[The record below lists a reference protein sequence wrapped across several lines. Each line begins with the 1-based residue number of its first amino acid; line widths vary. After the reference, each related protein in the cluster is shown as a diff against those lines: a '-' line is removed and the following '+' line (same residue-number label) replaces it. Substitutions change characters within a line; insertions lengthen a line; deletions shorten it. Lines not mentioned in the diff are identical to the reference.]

1 MSNSTNSH
9 IAAENIRLAAERFN
23 MFGEADTIICALSGG
38 ADSVCL
44 TLALKELS
52 SEYGFKLKAVH
63 VNHLLRGAESDRDE
77 QFCRDLCE
85 KEGIPLTVFR
95 ADAAAFSKEH
105 KMSLE
110 SGARKLR
117 YGFFDEI
124 CGENAKIATA
134 HTLSDSAETVI
145 FNLCRGTGLKGL
157 CGIPPVRDNMIRP
170 LIYCKREEIL
180 AYLSEKG
187 QDFVT
192 DSTNLSDDYSRNKI
206 RHSVIPVLEELN
218 SGFFESI
225 KRLTES
231 LSEDERFLSQLADE
245 HCGDDLR
252 SVSAPVRRR
261 AIKQKLCSAGIEPS
275 GEKILSVE
283 ECVLKGNGKTV
294 LSGELYATA
303 KNGKLRTEIIP
314 RERLIFPETKA
325 KIGENPFLC
334 DKMVIISL
342 NNGENNTADAFVN
355 ALLTKNALD
364 CDKIQGELILRNR
377 RDGDGFIRE
386 GRNFTSSLKKLM
398 NESVPV
404 GERDKAAI
412 LADEKGIIWAEG
424 FGIAERVKPD
434 AFTKRYM
441 NIIVK
446 EKNNE
451 CSRT

>member
-1 MSNSTNSH
+1 MSCSH
-9 IAAENIRLAAERFN
+9 IVIENIRLAAERFD
-23 MFGEADTIICALSGG
+23 MFGGTDTIVSALSGG

-77 QFCRDLCE
+77 QFCRELCE
-85 KEGIPLTVFR
+85 KEAIPLTVFR
-95 ADAAAFSKEH
+95 ADAAAFAKEQ

-117 YGFFDEI
+117 YGFFDEV
-124 CGENAKIATA
+124 CKDKTRIATA

-180 AYLSEKG
+180 SFLSEKG
-187 QDFVT
+187 QEFVT

-206 RHSVIPVLEELN
+206 RHNVIPVLEELN
-218 SGFFESI
+218 SGFFESV

-231 LSEDERFLSQLADE
+231 LSEDERFLSELAKE
-245 HCGDDLR
+245 HYDDDLR
-252 SVSAPVRRR
+252 SVDASVRRR
-261 AIKQKLCSAGIEPS
+261 VIKQKLRENGIEPS

-283 ECVLKGNGKTV
+283 DCALKGNGKTV
-294 LSGELYATA
+294 LSGELYAVA
-303 KNGKLRTEIIP
+303 KNGRIRTEIIP
-314 RERLIFPETKA
+314 RERMIFPEKSVI
-325 KIGENPFLC
+325 IGENPFLC
-334 DKMVIISL
+334 DKTVIISV
-342 NNGENNTADAFVN
+342 NNGEKSADTAFVN
-355 ALLTKNALD
+355 DLLTKCVLD

-377 RDGDGFIRE
+377 RDGDSFIRA
-386 GRNFTSSLKKLM
+386 GRSFTSSLKKLM
-398 NESVPV
+398 NESIPV
-404 GERDKAAI
+404 GERDKIAV
-412 LADEKGIIWAEG
+412 LADEKGIIWVEG

-441 NIIVK
+441 KINVK
-446 EKNNE
+446 EK
-451 CSRT
+451 

>member
-1 MSNSTNSH
+1 MSDSKNSH
-9 IAAENIRLAAERFN
+9 IVLENIRLAAERFD
-23 MFGEADTIICALSGG
+23 MFGKADTIVCALSGG

-52 SEYGFKLKAVH
+52 SEYGFRLKAVH

-85 KEGIPLTVFR
+85 REDIPLTVFR

-117 YGFFDEI
+117 YGFFNEV

-145 FNLCRGTGLKGL
+145 FNLSRGTGLKGL
-157 CGIPPVRDNMIRP
+157 CGIPPVRDKMIRP

-180 AYLSEKG
+180 SYLSERG
-187 QDFVT
+187 QVFVT

-206 RHSVIPVLEELN
+206 RHNVIPVLEELN

-231 LSEDERFLSQLADE
+231 LSEDERFLSELAKE
-245 HCGDDLR
+245 HYDDDLR
-252 SVSAPVRRR
+252 NVDASVRRR
-261 AIKQKLCSAGIEPS
+261 VIKQKLREAGIEPS
-275 GEKILSVE
+275 GEKILSSE
-283 ECVLKGNGKTV
+283 ECVLKGNGKTI
-294 LSGELYATA
+294 LSGELYAVA
-303 KNGKLRTEIIP
+303 KNGRIRTEIIS
-314 RERLIFPETKA
+314 RERLVFPETKA
-325 KIGENPFLC
+325 IIGENPFLC
-334 DKMVIISL
+334 DKTVIISV
-342 NNGENNTADAFVN
+342 NNGENNADGVSVN
-355 ALLTKNALD
+355 DLLTKFVLD
-364 CDKIQGELILRNR
+364 YDKIQGELILRNR
-377 RDGDGFIRE
+377 RDGDGFIRA

-398 NESVPV
+398 NKSVPIS
-404 GERDKAAI
+404 ERDKIAI
-412 LADEKGIIWAEG
+412 IADDKGIIWAEG

-434 AFTKRYM
+434 AFTKSYM
-441 NIIVK
+441 NINVK
-446 EKNNE
+446 EKL
-451 CSRT
+451 

>member
-1 MSNSTNSH
+1 MSNSKNSH
-9 IAAENIRLAAERFN
+9 IVLENIRLAAERFG
-23 MFGEADTIICALSGG
+23 MFGEADTIVCALSGG

-52 SEYGFKLKAVH
+52 SEYGFRLKAVH

-85 KEGIPLTVFR
+85 RTDIPLTVFR

-117 YGFFDEI
+117 YGFFDEV
-124 CGENAKIATA
+124 CEENAKIATA

-145 FNLCRGTGLKGL
+145 FNLSRGTGLKGL
-157 CGIPPVRDNMIRP
+157 CGIPPVRDKMIRP

-180 AYLSEKG
+180 SFLSEKG

-206 RHSVIPVLEELN
+206 RHNVIPVLEELN

-231 LSEDERFLSQLADE
+231 LSEDERFLSELAAE
-245 HCGDDLR
+245 HYDDDLR
-252 SVSAPVRRR
+252 NVDASVRRR
-261 AIKQKLCSAGIEPS
+261 VIKQKLREAGIEPS

-283 ECVLKGNGKTV
+283 ECALKGNGKTI
-294 LSGELYATA
+294 LSGELYAAA
-303 KNGKLRTEIIP
+303 KNGRIRTEIIP
-314 RERLIFPETKA
+314 RKRLVFPETKA
-325 KIGENPFLC
+325 IIGENPFLC
-334 DKMVIISL
+334 DKTVIISV
-342 NNGENNTADAFVN
+342 NNGENNAGRAYVN
-355 ALLTKNALD
+355 DLLTKFVLD

-377 RDGDGFIRE
+377 RDGDGFIRA

-404 GERDKAAI
+404 GERDKIAI
-412 LADEKGIIWAEG
+412 IADDKGIIWAEG

-434 AFTKRYM
+434 AFTKSYM
-441 NIIVK
+441 NINVK
-446 EKNNE
+446 EKL
-451 CSRT
+451 

>member
-1 MSNSTNSH
+1 MSDTH
-9 IAAENIRLAAERFN
+9 IVISNIKLAAERFD
-23 MFGEADTIICALSGG
+23 MFGGADTVVAALSGG

-52 SEYGFKLKAVH
+52 EEYGFALKAVH

-85 KEGIPLTVFR
+85 REDIPLTVFR
-95 ADAAAFSKEH
+95 ADAAEFAKAH

-117 YGFFDEI
+117 YGFFDKVCEDS
-124 CGENAKIATA
+124 AKIATA

-145 FNLCRGTGLKGL
+145 FNLTRGTGLKGL

-180 AYLSEKG
+180 SFLSEKG

-206 RHSVIPVLEELN
+206 RHNVIPVLEELN
-218 SGFFESI
+218 GGFFESI

-231 LSEDERFLSQLADE
+231 LSEDERFLSELAAE
-245 HCGDDLR
+245 HYDDDLR
-252 SVSAPVRRR
+252 NVSTSVRRR
-261 AIKQKLCSAGIEPS
+261 VIKRKLAEAGIEPS
-275 GEKILSVE
+275 GEKILSAE
-283 ECVLKGNGKTV
+283 KCALKGNGKTI
-294 LSGELYATA
+294 LSGELYASA
-303 KNGKLRTEIIP
+303 KNGRIRTEIIP
-314 RERLIFPETKA
+314 RERIVFPETRA
-325 KIGENPFLC
+325 VIGENPFLC
-334 DKMVIISL
+334 DKTVIISV
-342 NNGENNTADAFVN
+342 NNGENNADSASVN
-355 ALLTKNALD
+355 DLLTKFVLD

-377 RDGDGFIRE
+377 RDGDGFIRA
-386 GRNFTSSLKKLM
+386 GRSFTSSLKKLM

-404 GERDKAAI
+404 GERDKVAI
-412 LADEKGIIWAEG
+412 LADENGIIWAEG

-434 AFTKRYM
+434 AFTKSYM
-441 NIIVK
+441 NINVK
-446 EKNNE
+446 EK
-451 CSRT
+451 

>member
-1 MSNSTNSH
+1 MSDSKNSH
-9 IAAENIRLAAERFN
+9 IVLENIRLAAERFD
-23 MFGEADTIICALSGG
+23 MFGEADTIVCALSGG

-52 SEYGFKLKAVH
+52 SEYGFRLKAVH

-85 KEGIPLTVFR
+85 REDIPLMVFR

-117 YGFFDEI
+117 YGFFNEV

-145 FNLCRGTGLKGL
+145 FNLSRGTGLKGL
-157 CGIPPVRDNMIRP
+157 CGIPPVRDKMIRP

-180 AYLSEKG
+180 SYLSERG
-187 QDFVT
+187 QVFVT

-206 RHSVIPVLEELN
+206 RHNVIPVLEELN

-231 LSEDERFLSQLADE
+231 LSEDERFLSELAKE
-245 HCGDDLR
+245 HYDDDLR
-252 SVSAPVRRR
+252 NVDASVRRR
-261 AIKQKLCSAGIEPS
+261 VIKQKLREAGIEPS
-275 GEKILSVE
+275 GEKILSSE
-283 ECVLKGNGKTV
+283 ECVLKGNGKTI
-294 LSGELYATA
+294 LSGELYAVA
-303 KNGKLRTEIIP
+303 KNGRIRTEIIS
-314 RERLIFPETKA
+314 RERLVFPETKA
-325 KIGENPFLC
+325 IIGENPFLC
-334 DKMVIISL
+334 DKTVIISV
-342 NNGENNTADAFVN
+342 NNGENNADGASVN
-355 ALLTKNALD
+355 DLLTKFVLD

-377 RDGDGFIRE
+377 RDGDGFIRA

-398 NESVPV
+398 NKSVPIS
-404 GERDKAAI
+404 ERDKIAI
-412 LADEKGIIWAEG
+412 IADDKGIIWAEG

-434 AFTKRYM
+434 AFTKSYM
-441 NIIVK
+441 NINVK
-446 EKNNE
+446 EKL
-451 CSRT
+451 

>member
-1 MSNSTNSH
+1 MSCSH
-9 IAAENIRLAAERFN
+9 IVIENIRLAAERFD
-23 MFGEADTIICALSGG
+23 MFGGTDTIVTALSGG
-38 ADSVCL
+38 TDSVCL

-77 QFCRDLCE
+77 QFCRELCE
-85 KEGIPLTVFR
+85 KEAISLTVFR
-95 ADAAAFSKEH
+95 ADAAAFAKEQ

-117 YGFFDEI
+117 YGFFDEV
-124 CGENAKIATA
+124 CKDKTRIATA

-180 AYLSEKG
+180 SFLSEKG
-187 QDFVT
+187 QEFVT

-206 RHSVIPVLEELN
+206 RHNVIPVLEELN

-231 LSEDERFLSQLADE
+231 LSEDERFLSELAKE
-245 HCGDDLR
+245 HYDDDLR
-252 SVSAPVRRR
+252 SVDASVRRR
-261 AIKQKLCSAGIEPS
+261 VIKQKLRENGIEPS

-283 ECVLKGNGKTV
+283 DCALKGNGKTV
-294 LSGELYATA
+294 LSGELYAVA
-303 KNGKLRTEIIP
+303 KNGRIRTEIIP
-314 RERLIFPETKA
+314 RERMIFPETSVI
-325 KIGENPFLC
+325 IGENPFLC
-334 DKMVIISL
+334 DKTVIISV
-342 NNGENNTADAFVN
+342 NNGEKNADTAFVN
-355 ALLTKNALD
+355 DLLTKYVLD

-377 RDGDGFIRE
+377 RDGDSFIRA
-386 GRNFTSSLKKLM
+386 GRSFTSSLKKLM
-398 NESVPV
+398 NESIPV
-404 GERDKAAI
+404 GERDKLAV
-412 LADEKGIIWAEG
+412 LADEKGIIWVEG

-441 NIIVK
+441 KINVK
-446 EKNNE
+446 EK
-451 CSRT
+451 